1 MVKIALTMHSP
12 RSIRSRRHGFNPC
25 AHYRFPFLSTLVL
38 LAFLVIKPTTA
49 AALDLAKA
57 TVAVP
62 VGRSGPEQKATA
74 MLVEEVARRSYRNWR
89 QSEGDSGSAGPIVY
103 VGQRSALVAA
113 FPTLGLSLPPLSN
126 PKPEGFQII
135 TRADSVIIAGNDVR
149 GVLFG
154 VGRLL
159 RALAYGR
166 EAVELTEPLNV
177 TSAPRYRL
185 RGHQF
190 AYRQM
195 ANSYDGWTVPM
206 WEQYLRD
213 VVAYGANAIEIMPPR
228 TDDNAESPHFNLP
241 PMRMMAELS
250 RLAKEYG
257 IELWIWYPALDRDYS
272 DPSLVEFALKEWGDV
287 LRQLPKVDA
296 LFIPGGDPGH
306 TPPKYLFPLMEKQA
320 QQLRKMHPGSRV
332 WMSPQGFDAAWMD
345 DFYAIMK
352 TEPNWLEG
360 LVFGPQQ
367 RVSVEELR
375 ANVPR
380 RYPIRFYPD
389 ITHSLN
395 AQYPVPAWDYAFQ
408 ATLNREPI
416 NPRPLDHAAII
427 KRLLP
432 LCEYGM
438 LAYSEGCNDDVNKCI
453 WSSLAWDPEVPLME
467 ILRDY
472 SRYFIGA
479 NMTETFA
486 QGLLA
491 LERNW
496 RGPLALNSGVD
507 VTLQQF
513 QAMERSATPA
523 QLKNW
528 RFQMGLYRAY
538 YDATVRARLLAES
551 EQERAVLEELRRAST
566 FGAERALQ
574 NAVGLLATEL
584 VPASDLR
591 ARVFELGE
599 ALFQSIH
606 MQLSVPRYRARS
618 VGRGATLDLIDTPL
632 TNAPWLR
639 IQFDSIRTLPTEAER
654 LEAIDRILQ
663 WENPGP
669 GGFYDNLG
677 NASSQPHLVAG
688 SDYHDDPAFLRAPH
702 LASTPGGT
710 GSPKRISSRT
720 YAETFNDH
728 PLEMHYP
735 NLDPNARYRL
745 RVIYGTGTMSSR
757 QGPMTLRLVANGK
770 YEVHNMRPKDPDS
783 RPVEFDIP
791 VEATRTGALRLTWNR
806 PAGGGN
812 GRGVQVSEVWLL
824 RMTAP

>member
-1 MVKIALTMHSP
+1 MTMPSPLSFRHCSPGLDRWP
-12 RSIRSRRHGFNPC
+12 RSWFSV
-25 AHYRFPFLSTLVL
+25 LSVL
-38 LAFLVIKPTTA
+38 LLAALLMIAVPSA
-49 AALDLAKA
+49 AALDLTRA

-62 VGRSGPEQKATA
+62 VGRSGPEQKAVT
-74 MLVEEVARRSYRNWR
+74 MLVQEVARRSYLNWR
-89 QSEGDSGSAGPIVY
+89 QSEGHPAPVGPVVY

-113 FPTLGLSLPPLSN
+113 FPALGSSLSPLN
-126 PKPEGFQII
+126 DPKAEGFQIL
-135 TRADSVIIAGNDVR
+135 TRADSVIVAGNDAR

-166 EAVELTEPLNV
+166 ETVKLAEPLNI
-177 TSAPRYRL
+177 TSAPRYKL

-195 ANSYDGWTVPM
+195 PNSYDGWTVPM

-213 VVAYGANAIEIMPPR
+213 VIVYGANAIEIMPPR
-228 TDDNAESPHFNLP
+228 TDDDAESPHFNLP
-241 PMRMMAELS
+241 PMRMMVELS
-250 RLAKEYG
+250 RLAEEYG

-272 DPSLVEFALKEWGDV
+272 DPALVAFAVKEWGDV

-306 TPPKYLFPLMEKQA
+306 TPPKYLFPMMEQQA
-320 QQLRKMHPGSRV
+320 QQLRTLHPGARV

-352 TEPNWLEG
+352 GEPNWLEG
-360 LVFGPQQ
+360 VVFGPQQ

-375 ANVPR
+375 AHVPR

-432 LCEYGM
+432 LSEYGM

-453 WSSLAWDPEVPLME
+453 WSSLAWDPDLEVID

-479 NMTETFA
+479 GMTEAFA

-513 QAMERSATPA
+513 QVMERNATPA

-551 EQERAVLEELRRAST
+551 EQERAALEELRRAST
-566 FGAERALQ
+566 IGAERALQ
-574 NAVGLLATEL
+574 NAANRLADPG
-584 VPASDLR
+584 VPAADLR

-606 MQLSVPRYRARS
+606 MQLSVPRYGAKA

-639 IQFDSIRTLPTEAER
+639 AQFDLIRELPTEVER
-654 LEAIDRILQ
+654 LAAIDRILQ

-677 NASSQPHLVAG
+677 NTPSQPHLVAG

-702 LASTPGGT
+702 LASTPGGV
-710 GSPKRISSRT
+710 GPPRRVSSRT

-728 PLEMHYP
+728 PLEMFYP
-735 NLDPNARYRL
+735 NLDPTARYRL
-745 RVIYGTGTMSSR
+745 RVVYGTGAMSSR
-757 QGPMTLRLVANGK
+757 QGPMTLRLVANGEF
-770 YEVHNMRPKDPDS
+770 EVHGMQPKDPDG
-783 RPVEFDIP
+783 RPVEFDVP
-791 VEATRTGALRLTWNR
+791 AEATRSGALRLTWNR
-806 PAGGGN
+806 PAGLGGN

-824 RMTAP
+824 RVTAP